1 MLILKKKIWA
11 FIPARAGSKS
21 IKNKNIKKI
30 NSIPLLI
37 YSLKTAL
44 SLKKKN
50 LIDEVIFSSDSER
63 YIELVKKYSNK
74 IKIDYRMK
82 KDATD
87 NATDLDVF
95 KSFLKKKKN
104 LSLACPE
111 FFLHL
116 RPTTPLRKNK
126 ILIDALNF
134 FKKNNKK
141 YSALRS
147 VSLMDNSSYKSM
159 RIVNGKLCNI
169 LEKNFNM
176 DKLNFPRQSYIKTY
190 VGNGYVDIIKSS
202 NIIKNIIH
210 GNKVCPF
217 VVNDF
222 NSDIDNLSDLAKVRW
237 FKKNDK

>member
-95 KSFLKKKKN
+95 KSFLKKKKK
-104 LSLACPE
+104 LVFGLPRV
-111 FFLHL
+111 FFTSKTNYTL
-116 RPTTPLRKNK
+116 
-126 ILIDALNF
+126 
-134 FKKNNKK
+134 KK
-141 YSALRS
+141 
-147 VSLMDNSSYKSM
+147 
-159 RIVNGKLCNI
+159 
-169 LEKNFNM
+169 E
-176 DKLNFPRQSYIKTY
+176 
-190 VGNGYVDIIKSS
+190 
-202 NIIKNIIH
+202 
-210 GNKVCPF
+210 
-217 VVNDF
+217 
-222 NSDIDNLSDLAKVRW
+222 
-237 FKKNDK
+237 